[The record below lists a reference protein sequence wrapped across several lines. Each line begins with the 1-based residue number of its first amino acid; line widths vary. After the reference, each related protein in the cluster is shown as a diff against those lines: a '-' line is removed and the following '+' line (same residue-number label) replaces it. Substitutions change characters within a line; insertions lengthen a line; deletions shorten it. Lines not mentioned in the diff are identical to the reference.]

1 MLKHWVWLATRKGV
15 GINGRAA
22 LLRLF
27 GSAEQIYAMDER
39 AYLAEEQFDRRWLNG
54 LSDKSLESAETM
66 IAKCDDLGIRLLTY
80 ADEEYP
86 NRLRNIHN
94 PPAVLYY
101 RGTLPDFDNEAV
113 IGVVGS
119 RRCSAYGLLHA
130 KQFSKLIA
138 ASGGIVVSGGARGI
152 DTMAL
157 YGALESAMPVVCV
170 VGNGLDVTYP
180 RENKRLF
187 EEIAQH
193 GCMISEFPPS
203 TPPEAGNFPVRN
215 RIISGLSLGVLV
227 VEAPEKSG
235 ALITANHALEQ
246 GRDVYAIPGNIGVK
260 HCEGSNRLIREG
272 AIMAD
277 NGWDV
282 LRDYVYRF
290 PDKLSDGRQ
299 KESIERLYAQRF
311 RNALPVY
318 SPVAFGESSDKKH
331 IDNPPPKTYSEEK
344 EAELSEDEK
353 TILRLLTQTPTLAD
367 ELVARSGIPAARLM
381 TALTMLQIKGL
392 AEKTAGNRFFRK

>member
-15 GINGRAA
+15 GVNGRAA

-27 GSAEQIYAMDER
+27 DSAEQIYDMKER
-39 AYLAEEQFDRRWLNG
+39 DYLREERFDRRWLAG
-54 LSDKSLESAETM
+54 LTDKSLEEAEK
-66 IAKCDDLGIRLLTY
+66 IVARCDDLGISLLTY
-80 ADEEYP
+80 ADEAYP
-86 NRLRNIHN
+86 QRLRSIHDA
-94 PPAVLYY
+94 PAVLYY
-101 RGTLPDFDNEAV
+101 RGTLPEFDREAA

-130 KQFSKLIA
+130 KQFAKLIA
-138 ASGGIVVSGGARGI
+138 ASGGVVVSGGARGI

-157 YGALESAMPVVCV
+157 YGALESSMPVVCV
-170 VGNGLDVTYP
+170 VGSGLDVTYP
-180 RENKRLF
+180 RENKHLF
-187 EEIAQH
+187 EEIVRH
-193 GCMISEFPPS
+193 GCIISEYPPA

-215 RIISGLSLGVLV
+215 RLISGLSLGVLV

-272 AIMAD
+272 AIMAE

-282 LRDYVYRF
+282 LRDYAYRF

-299 KESIERLYAQRF
+299 KETIERLYAHRF
-311 RNALPVY
+311 RNAMPVY
-318 SPVAFGESSDKKH
+318 SPVIFGEPSDKKFV
-331 IDNPPPKTYSEEK
+331 DNPPPKSYSEGNG
-344 EAELSEDEK
+344 AELSEDEK
-353 TILRLLTQTPTLAD
+353 TVLHILTETPVLAD
-367 ELVARSGIPAARLM
+367 ELTLQSGLPASKLL

-392 AEKTAGNRFFRK
+392 AAKAAGNRFYRK